1 MDSRDG
7 GLAVTLPGLGVW
19 PGREPRRVDDPEKF
33 GESGVIRGVG
43 DRRLDL
49 ALGLLVPSGREIGL
63 GEVQTAF
70 GVIGLMPDEDF
81 ESVDRL
87 SVLTPPVVI
96 PPLLEP
102 TICPGIVLP
111 IATGEESAGDEEE
124 DKSERNG
131 ARCEQSSH
139 GYAAPV
145 ASDECRGHVWRQKK

>member
-1 MDSRDG
+1 MESRDG

-19 PGREPRRVDDPEKF
+19 PGRESRRVDDSEKF
-33 GESGVIRGVG
+33 GESRVISGVG

-124 DKSERNG
+124 DDFVSVGSFLAPSVLPPSGMLYLRDG
-131 ARCEQSSH
+131 SS
-139 GYAAPV
+139 GRA
-145 ASDECRGHVWRQKK
+145 